1 MDNFMQHVRDIR
13 IGERYQLLR
22 KLGSGSFGKVY
33 TGMPREHRLL
43 LKHTLTLPLGRDIE
57 TGEEVAVKLE
67 HYDVGQSLLDEE
79 VVIYQTLAGKTGF
92 PRVYWHGQLHDFTI
106 LVFELLGP
114 NLEDL
119 FRYCGNRFSL
129 KTTLMLADQLLRRFE
144 VLHSHNYLH
153 RDVKPEN
160 FLLGLNRRGNVVY
173 ITDLGL
179 AIHSDPEMWRPS
191 GTPTRDVSAR
201 PPQLLGT
208 CRYASINGH
217 LGVGKWEWH
226 LSIYKDR
233 LT

>member
-1 MDNFMQHVRDIR
+1 MS
-13 IGERYQLLR
+13 YQ
-22 KLGSGSFGKVY
+22 SGSRMVTIRVLQHTY
-33 TGMPREHRLL
+33 TKTVVPKLSGGRAEHRRRKYLSI
-43 LKHTLTLPLGRDIE
+43 K
-57 TGEEVAVKLE
+57 
-67 HYDVGQSLLDEE
+67 YD
-79 VVIYQTLAGKTGF
+79 K
-92 PRVYWHGQLHDFTI
+92 P
-106 LVFELLGP
+106 
-114 NLEDL
+114 
-119 FRYCGNRFSL
+119 YCGNQFSL
-129 KTTLMLADQLLRRFE
+129 KTTLILADQLLHRFE
-144 VLHSHNYLH
+144 ALHSHDYLH